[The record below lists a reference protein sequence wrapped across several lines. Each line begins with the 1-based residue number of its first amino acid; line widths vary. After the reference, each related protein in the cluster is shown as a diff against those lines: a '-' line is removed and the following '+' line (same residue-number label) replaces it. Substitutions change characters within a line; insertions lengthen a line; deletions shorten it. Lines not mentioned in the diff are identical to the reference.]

1 MQQYKI
7 VNNDDGYFLLSAH
20 HGNFAVIDN
29 ITTEFLSGLQ
39 NIPDIGL
46 VAVVDSNKLN
56 QTKIN
61 RRKLSLIPLS
71 INIYGHIQ
79 YADTVG
85 EILGKAG
92 AFLQHPAFLEP
103 GIEYYN
109 PQFYYPDCKLEPLT
123 HLVGLSDSDISAKH
137 LSEEVETVLA
147 SLDTHGKDTTPATDA
162 DLTSI
167 AAGLQQ

>member
-7 VNNDDGYFLLSAH
+7 VNNNDGYFLLSAQ
-20 HGNFAVIDN
+20 HGNFAVIDS
-29 ITTEFLSGLQ
+29 ITTKFLSELQ
-39 NIPDIGL
+39 SIPDIGL

-61 RRKLSLIPLS
+61 RRKLSVIPLS

-79 YADTVG
+79 FADTVG
-85 EILGKAG
+85 EALGKAG
-92 AFLQHPAFLEP
+92 SFLQHPAFLEP
-103 GIEYYN
+103 SIEYYN
-109 PQFYYPDCKLEPLT
+109 PQFYYPDGKLEPLT

-147 SLDTHGKDTTPATDA
+147 SLDTHGKDATSATDA
-162 DLTSI
+162 DLTNI
-167 AAGLQQ
+167 AAGLEQ